1 MSGAR
6 GSLAERLAR
15 QRGRVA
21 GDRGPAVAPMPPV
34 EASAGSPP
42 AENRTVPAADPP
54 PAFAEPPA
62 PAAGLPASSLP
73 ASGLPVSGPPGESRE
88 EKLARLRTALR
99 RTEAGWK
106 APRSPR
112 PAPET
117 APDADDDSPRPSDET
132 RPNPRLDHR
141 SLRRRMSRIRSA
153 RALRPAEAPPA
164 APPSGP
170 GHERS
175 DHDFPTDAA
184 YGGHPLSRLATL
196 PRSLSAR
203 LEATADA
210 EGVALDRAF
219 FLDTETS
226 GLAGGTGTFAFL
238 IGIGALAGD
247 RFRVTQFLL
256 RSPAAEREML
266 EEFLAEI
273 GDRPEFVTYNG
284 KSFDL
289 PLLEARLA
297 LNGLPSPFAD
307 APHLDLLTPARR
319 LFLPRHESAK
329 LFHLENRVLGVE
341 RHDDI
346 PGAQI
351 PAIFFEFLRNGEH
364 PAMESVLEHNRYD
377 LRSLAA
383 LTVESALRLAE
394 DWDTEHGADLHG
406 VGAHLLKREE
416 HEAANRLFERA
427 LAAGLSGRNRD
438 RCLLHLGE
446 ERKRRGDW
454 PAAVALWQ
462 RIEKADTP
470 EYLEALRW
478 FAKYEE
484 HENHDYARALAHVHD
499 AQDRLD
505 RVPARFDETLSRRR
519 EDWAHRAARLEGKSA
534 D

>member
-1 MSGAR
+1 MSATPLR
-6 GSLAERLAR
+6 ERLAR

-21 GDRGPAVAPMPPV
+21 GNADSAAPPL

-42 AENRTVPAADPP
+42 AGNRTASAADLL
-54 PAFAEPPA
+54 PAFGEPPA
-62 PAAGLPASSLP
+62 PVAGLPA
-73 ASGLPVSGPPGESRE
+73 GGPPGERRE
-88 EKLARLRTALR
+88 EKLARLRAALQ

-106 APRSPR
+106 TPRKTPRKTPSPPR
-112 PAPET
+112 PASEA
-117 APDADDDSPRPSDET
+117 APGADEPPAPSDET
-132 RPNPRLDHR
+132 PRPAARLDHR
-141 SLRRRMSRIRSA
+141 SLRQRMSRIRSA
-153 RALRPAEAPPA
+153 RALRPAESLPTAPA
-164 APPSGP
+164 FGP

-196 PRSLSAR
+196 PPSLAAR
-203 LEATADA
+203 LEPDADTP
-210 EGVALDRAF
+210 GVSLDRAL

-238 IGIGALAGD
+238 IGVGALAGD

-266 EEFLAEI
+266 EEFLAAL

-297 LNGLPSPFAD
+297 LNGLPNPFAD
-307 APHLDLLTPARR
+307 AAHLDLLTPARR
-319 LFLPRHESAK
+319 LYLPRHESAK

-377 LRSLAA
+377 IRSLAA
-383 LTVESALRLAE
+383 LTVESALRLDE
-394 DWDTEHGADLHG
+394 DWDSEHGADLHG

-454 PAAVALWQ
+454 PAATALWQ
-462 RIEKADTP
+462 RIEEADTP

-484 HENHDYARALAHVHD
+484 HENHDYARALSHVHD

-505 RVPARFDETLSRRR
+505 RVPARFDETLPRRR
-519 EDWAHRAARLEGKSA
+519 EDWARRASRLEEKSVG
-534 D
+534 

>member
-1 MSGAR
+1 MSNAPLR
-6 GSLAERLAR
+6 ERLAR

-21 GDRGPAVAPMPPV
+21 VAGGSAESPMPPV
-34 EASAGSPP
+34 EASAASAP
-42 AENRTVPAADPP
+42 AESRMAPAADPL
-54 PAFAEPPA
+54 PAFGEPPA
-62 PAAGLPASSLP
+62 PVAGLPASGP
-73 ASGLPVSGPPGESRE
+73 AGESRE
-88 EKLARLRTALR
+88 EKLARLRAALQ

-106 APRSPR
+106 TPRKTPRPPR
-112 PAPET
+112 PAPE
-117 APDADDDSPRPSDET
+117 PPGADETPARSGEIPRPT
-132 RPNPRLDHR
+132 ARLDHR
-141 SLRRRMSRIRSA
+141 SLRQRMSRIRSA
-153 RALRPAEAPPA
+153 RALRPAEALPA
-164 APPSGP
+164 APASGP

-196 PRSLSAR
+196 PPSLAAR
-203 LEATADA
+203 LEPDADA
-210 EGVALDRAF
+210 PGVSLDRAF

-238 IGIGALAGD
+238 IGVGALAGD

-266 EEFLAEI
+266 EEFLAAL

-297 LNGLPSPFAD
+297 LNGLPNPFAD

-329 LFHLENRVLGVE
+329 LFHLENQVLGVE

-377 LRSLAA
+377 IRSLAA
-383 LTVESALRLAE
+383 LTVESALRLDE
-394 DWDTEHGADLHG
+394 DWDSEHGADLHG

-454 PAAVALWQ
+454 PAAAALWQ
-462 RIEKADTP
+462 RIEEADTP

-484 HENHDYARALAHVHD
+484 HENHDYARALSHVRD

-505 RVPARFDETLSRRR
+505 RVPARFDETLPHRR
-519 EDWAHRAARLEGKSA
+519 EDWARRAARLEEKSA
-534 D
+534 G